1 MNPYSAFLQTFAGST
16 YVQVNMRSKC
26 LELKRG
32 LFLNIIS
39 ITQKESDAVR
49 MRKGQDLMLIYY
61 PFLAA
66 GLIQMTFM
74 IQMLLCWNWR
84 GRAKVLYCN

>member
-1 MNPYSAFLQTFAGST
+1 M
-16 YVQVNMRSKC
+16 
-26 LELKRG
+26 
-32 LFLNIIS
+32 NIIS

-74 IQMLLCWNWR
+74 IQM
-84 GRAKVLYCN
+84 